1 MEVTAQGAVYLT
13 SDLTI
18 SSSGEAEIKIRLPC
32 CDYTVSATFDTVF
45 GLEGLQTEICIT
57 CSFY

>member
-1 MEVTAQGAVYLT
+1 MTAQGAVYLT

-32 CDYTVSATFDTVF
+32 GVYTVSATFDTVF
-45 GLEGLQTEICIT
+45 GPEGLQTEICIT

>member
-1 MEVTAQGAVYLT
+1 MTAQGAIYLT
-13 SDLTI
+13 SGLHITAQ
-18 SSSGEAEIKIRLPC
+18 GEAEMKIRLPC
-32 CDYTVSATFDTVF
+32 SVYTVSATFDTVF